1 MYSNDCLEKQTKMS
15 ATLFSYVILFN
26 SSKYKCFCFYI
37 FRMKQFRTLAKM
49 SEKMQ
54 ICGAKI
60 MQTCEAKIM
69 QMVLQHDSEGGES
82 DFIILSSGF
91 RKIE

>member
-1 MYSNDCLEKQTKMS
+1 
-15 ATLFSYVILFN
+15 
-26 SSKYKCFCFYI
+26 
-37 FRMKQFRTLAKM
+37 MKQFRTLAKM